1 MWGYPAA
8 DAYTGYHIRLS
19 GFCCSLLHLI
29 FCLICFVSWCWSGG
43 SGHRYGLFTRR
54 VGCPVPGAGI
64 YFCISEVAPDE
75 ERVGFIKQLV
85 GFMQRAWGKLGGCFL
100 FDFMGDKC
108 LLNVRLICRQI

>member
-75 ERVGFIKQLV
+75 ERVYQTAGRLYTACMGQIGRLFFI
-85 GFMQRAWGKLGGCFL
+85 
-100 FDFMGDKC
+100 
-108 LLNVRLICRQI
+108 